1 MTIHPSFFDF
11 PQWPPIPHP
20 LTELRLSNQAEW
32 GLDEWRLY
40 AKVLEMGGEHLL
52 NRLLD
57 TQEKLSI
64 AEEKASRSKKT
75 SVTQTV
81 PEILPGRTLLTSATS
96 YHSSLY
102 KPPKPKPKLGR
113 KAGNGPSSRQE
124 LAMAVIYKR
133 AELEAAG
140 DNVTDNDALAAVYKE
155 RHLGEWR
162 AMNSRHVLNEVSN
175 IRTKTNTRIRPHK
188 K

>member
-1 MTIHPSFFDF
+1 MTICPSFFDF
-11 PQWPPIPHP
+11 PQWPPLPHP

-32 GLDEWRLY
+32 SLDEWRCY

-52 NRLLD
+52 NQLLD

-75 SVTQTV
+75 PITETV
-81 PEILPGRTLLTSATS
+81 PEIMPGQTLLTSAKT

-102 KPPKPKPKLGR
+102 KPPKPKPKRGR
-113 KAGNGPSSRQE
+113 KHDNSPNNRQE
-124 LAMAVIYKR
+124 LAKAAIAKR
-133 AELEAAG
+133 VEAEEAG
-140 DNVTDNDALAAVYKE
+140 NHISDENALAEVFIE
-155 RHLGEWR
+155 RGFGAWR
-162 AMNSRHVLNEVSN
+162 AKSSRHIKNAMAD
-175 IRTKTNTRIRPHK
+175 IRKKTNTPIRYHK

>member
-20 LTELRLSNQAEW
+20 LTELRLSNQAGW

-102 KPPKPKPKLGR
+102 KPPKPKPKRGR
-113 KAGNGPSSRQE
+113 KPGGEAEKIALLVMEIISEIEATGEHITNKEALLILKGNIGRRNWNYHVDDSSIINAIIKMR
-124 LAMAVIYKR
+124 KK
-133 AELEAAG
+133 AE
-140 DNVTDNDALAAVYKE
+140 N
-155 RHLGEWR
+155 
-162 AMNSRHVLNEVSN
+162 
-175 IRTKTNTRIRPHK
+175 
-188 K
+188 